1 MGEQPVQLPLELL
14 VLQPQEPL
22 AQLQLVPLAQQL
34 QEPLEPQ
41 QQEPLAQPPAV
52 LLVPQLLVQ
61 SAQQQQGP
69 LARQPLV
76 LPVQQP
82 LVQQQQVPLARQQP
96 ERQVQEL
103 QLRLQ
108 LLLPLQPQQP
118 LPKFVCGQLLQKRNF
133 QRWNPVSQKTY

>member
-1 MGEQPVQLPLELL
+1 MGEPLGPQLQEPL

-41 QQEPLAQPPAV
+41 LQEPLAQQPAE
-52 LLVPQLLVQ
+52 Q
-61 SAQQQQGP
+61 
-69 LARQPLV
+69 
-76 LPVQQP
+76 
-82 LVQQQQVPLARQQP
+82 
-96 ERQVQEL
+96 QVQEL

-108 LLLPLQPQQP
+108 LLLPQQPQQP

>member
-1 MGEQPVQLPLELL
+1 MGPPQEPLVPQPLEPLAPQLQEPLVQLPLEQLA
-14 VLQPQEPL
+14 LQP
-22 AQLQLVPLAQQL
+22 LV
-34 QEPLEPQ
+34 
-41 QQEPLAQPPAV
+41 
-52 LLVPQLLVQ
+52 
-61 SAQQQQGP
+61 QQQQGP

-76 LPVQQP
+76 LPVRQP
-82 LVQQQQVPLARQQP
+82 LVQQQQAPLARQQP

-118 LPKFVCGQLLQKRNF
+118 LPKFVCDQLLQKRNF